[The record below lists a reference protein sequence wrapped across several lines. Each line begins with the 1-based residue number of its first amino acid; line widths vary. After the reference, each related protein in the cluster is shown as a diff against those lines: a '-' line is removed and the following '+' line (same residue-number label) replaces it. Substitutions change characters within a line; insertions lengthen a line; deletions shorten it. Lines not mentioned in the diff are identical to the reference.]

1 MTTANLPRE
10 KAKAP
15 KSLQSARRSV
25 LKEKISTPVSFP
37 TRHTPSIAPPKKVI
51 KALYNYKAKGPHELS
66 FSQGDFFHVVG
77 KENDRQWYEACNP
90 ATNSKGLVPVNF
102 FQVLEKAERI
112 LSDNNS
118 IPTNS
123 HPKDSGF
130 VDIHDSNQSSAKRMQ
145 PLYGIVLFD
154 FQAERADEL
163 QAKAGEPII
172 VIAQSNLE
180 WFVAKPIGRLGGP
193 GLIPV
198 SFVEIRDAVTGR
210 TITNVADLMQ
220 NPSTPI
226 PKVEEWKKMTQG
238 YEASSILLGSI
249 EKQKKVQDQ
258 QQRPERPPTVGQM
271 PPLMQTSQQYGRHPD
286 DLGDE
291 EDVYDHYHGEDGILD
306 AYGMQ
311 HMARI
316 SEDSL
321 TLPKS
326 RSNSPLND
334 HDAYTDQYR
343 DESSLVT
350 SASVDS
356 YILEGDQYW
365 FIVYADLANGRHRV
379 LYRLY
384 EDFYDFQINML
395 HQFPVEAGKKSKER
409 ILPYMP
415 GPLAE
420 VDETITAER
429 RRDLDK
435 YCKDLLA
442 LPNYLAESPIVQDQL
457 FGINDGDI
465 ETDYDPRTG
474 RSSRDSYSAA
484 MDSSA
489 YQSLPSPPPTA
500 KQEPPA
506 PSAAA
511 AQPESVGAYDDK
523 LPTRKPS
530 SAGKKVSPNRA
541 PPGGQPTQSTVKVK
555 IIYRD
560 DIIAFRVPA
569 DCRFGPLSDKITERL
584 GFEPLLTYKD
594 ELSGE
599 RLPLE
604 NETDM
609 DEAFQGALTSGKLT
623 VIAS

>member
-1 MTTANLPRE
+1 M
-10 KAKAP
+10 
-15 KSLQSARRSV
+15 
-25 LKEKISTPVSFP
+25 
-37 TRHTPSIAPPKKVI
+37 
-51 KALYNYKAKGPHELS
+51 
-66 FSQGDFFHVVG
+66 
-77 KENDRQWYEACNP
+77 
-90 ATNSKGLVPVNF
+90 
-102 FQVLEKAERI
+102 
-112 LSDNNS
+112 
-118 IPTNS
+118 
-123 HPKDSGF
+123 
-130 VDIHDSNQSSAKRMQ
+130 
-145 PLYGIVLFD
+145 
-154 FQAERADEL
+154 
-163 QAKAGEPII
+163 
-172 VIAQSNLE
+172 
-180 WFVAKPIGRLGGP
+180 
-193 GLIPV
+193 LI
-198 SFVEIRDAVTGR
+198 
-210 TITNVADLMQ
+210 Q
-220 NPSTPI
+220 
-226 PKVEEWKKMTQG
+226 
-238 YEASSILLGSI
+238 
-249 EKQKKVQDQ
+249 
-258 QQRPERPPTVGQM
+258 
-271 PPLMQTSQQYGRHPD
+271 
-286 DLGDE
+286 
-291 EDVYDHYHGEDGILD
+291 
-306 AYGMQ
+306 
-311 HMARI
+311 
-316 SEDSL
+316 
-321 TLPKS
+321 
-326 RSNSPLND
+326 
-334 HDAYTDQYR
+334 
-343 DESSLVT
+343 
-350 SASVDS
+350 
-356 YILEGDQYW
+356 
-365 FIVYADLANGRHRV
+365 
-379 LYRLY
+379 
-384 EDFYDFQINML
+384 
-395 HQFPVEAGKKSKER
+395 
-409 ILPYMP
+409 ILPSP
-415 GPLAE
+415 PSPS
-420 VDETITAER
+420 AER

>member
-1 MTTANLPRE
+1 MSTANPLRE
-10 KAKAP
+10 KAKVP
-15 KSLQSARRSV
+15 KGLQSARRSL

-51 KALYNYKAKGPHELS
+51 KALYDYEAKGPQELS

-112 LSDNNS
+112 LNDGNS
-118 IPTNS
+118 IPTNA
-123 HPKDSGF
+123 HTKDSGF
-130 VDIHDSNQSSAKRMQ
+130 VDLHDANHPHSQSKRMQ
-145 PLYGIVLFD
+145 PLYGIVLYD

-249 EKQKKVQDQ
+249 EKQKKSQEL

-271 PPLMQTSQQYGRHPD
+271 PPLMKTSQEYGRHPD

-291 EDVYDHYHGEDGILD
+291 EDVYDHYHDDDGILD
-306 AYGMQ
+306 SYGMQ
-311 HMARI
+311 RMTRI

-334 HDAYTDQYR
+334 HDAYTDQYH
-343 DESSLVT
+343 DEAALVI

-365 FIVYADLANGRHRV
+365 FIVYADLANNRHRV

-384 EDFYDFQINML
+384 EDFYDFQINLL
-395 HQFPVEAGKKSKER
+395 HQFPAEAGKKNKER

-415 GPLAE
+415 GPLAK
-420 VDETITAER
+420 VDEEITAER

-442 LPNYLAESPIVQDQL
+442 LPRYLAECYLVQEQL
-457 FGINDGDI
+457 FGINEGDI

-474 RSSRDSYSAA
+474 RSSRDSYSAG
-484 MDSSA
+484 MDASS
-489 YQSLPSPPPTA
+489 YQRRQSSPPPPKA
-500 KQEPPA
+500 PVAEQPPVESRA
-506 PSAAA
+506 PA
-511 AQPESVGAYDDK
+511 
-523 LPTRKPS
+523 RKPS
-530 SAGKKVSPNRA
+530 SAGKQVSPNRA

-560 DIIAFRVPA
+560 DIIAFRVA
-569 DCRFGPLSDKITERL
+569 ANCRFGVLSDKITERL

-594 ELSGE
+594 EYSGE

-604 NETDM
+604 NEADM
-609 DEAFQGALTSGKLT
+609 DEAFQVALTSGKLT
-623 VIAS
+623 VFAS

>member
-1 MTTANLPRE
+1 
-10 KAKAP
+10 
-15 KSLQSARRSV
+15 
-25 LKEKISTPVSFP
+25 
-37 TRHTPSIAPPKKVI
+37 
-51 KALYNYKAKGPHELS
+51 
-66 FSQGDFFHVVG
+66 
-77 KENDRQWYEACNP
+77 
-90 ATNSKGLVPVNF
+90 
-102 FQVLEKAERI
+102 
-112 LSDNNS
+112 
-118 IPTNS
+118 
-123 HPKDSGF
+123 
-130 VDIHDSNQSSAKRMQ
+130 MQ

-384 EDFYDFQINML
+384 EGELVWGNF
-395 HQFPVEAGKKSKER
+395 
-409 ILPYMP
+409 LPIDHCTSLTQP
-415 GPLAE
+415 G
-420 VDETITAER
+420 
-429 RRDLDK
+429 
-435 YCKDLLA
+435 
-442 LPNYLAESPIVQDQL
+442 
-457 FGINDGDI
+457 
-465 ETDYDPRTG
+465 
-474 RSSRDSYSAA
+474 
-484 MDSSA
+484 
-489 YQSLPSPPPTA
+489 SLP
-500 KQEPPA
+500 
-506 PSAAA
+506 
-511 AQPESVGAYDDK
+511 
-523 LPTRKPS
+523 
-530 SAGKKVSPNRA
+530 
-541 PPGGQPTQSTVKVK
+541 
-555 IIYRD
+555 
-560 DIIAFRVPA
+560 
-569 DCRFGPLSDKITERL
+569 
-584 GFEPLLTYKD
+584 LLM
-594 ELSGE
+594 
-599 RLPLE
+599 P
-604 NETDM
+604 
-609 DEAFQGALTSGKLT
+609 
-623 VIAS
+623 